1 MLLCKLLTRSRG
13 LWAVLAIAGLVLC
26 SGCAPGGYSGPTGTV
41 TGTVTLNGEPVPQ
54 GCTVAFVSD
63 AGHTASGQIGAGG
76 AYQLSVV
83 GKEGSK
89 TSDVPVATYKVSVSP
104 PAGDEMSAAEYE
116 KMMEEE
122 SAAAGEPKAEAPAEA
137 EVIPAKYQS
146 SGTSELSF
154 EVKEGSNTIDIPLE

>member
-1 MLLCKLLTRSRG
+1 M
-13 LWAVLAIAGLVLC
+13 
-26 SGCAPGGYSGPTGTV
+26 
-41 TGTVTLNGEPVPQ
+41 
-54 GCTVAFVSD
+54 
-63 AGHTASGQIGAGG
+63 
-76 AYQLSVV
+76 
-83 GKEGSK
+83 
-89 TSDVPVATYKVSVSP
+89 ATYKVSVSP